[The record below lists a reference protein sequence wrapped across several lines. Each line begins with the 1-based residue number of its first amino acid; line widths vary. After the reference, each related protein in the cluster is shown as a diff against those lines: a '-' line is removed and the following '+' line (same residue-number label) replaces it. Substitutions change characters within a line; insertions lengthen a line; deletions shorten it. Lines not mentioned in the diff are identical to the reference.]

1 MNSIEIRSHFLND
14 HARIRGKVSVL
25 RSLALGVLRGDE
37 ELSFAMRLK
46 GRDLQDHLHRHM
58 SWEEEKLLPVLDRYS
73 PTAGG
78 AASEL
83 LAEHANQRSRLSSSL
98 KSLENLGFPP
108 KVLARGMMELIVWI
122 ESDMASEE
130 AAVLEFLPP
139 SGQGFD

>member
-1 MNSIEIRSHFLND
+1 MNRFEIRSHFLND
-14 HARIRGKVSVL
+14 HARLRGKAAVL

-58 SWEEEKLLPVLDRYS
+58 SWEEEKLLPVLNRFS

-78 AASEL
+78 AATEL
-83 LAEHANQRSRLSSSL
+83 LAEHEIQRSRLASSL
-98 KSLENLGFPP
+98 QSLDNLGFSP
-108 KVLARGMMELIVWI
+108 KVLAKSMMELIVWI
-122 ESDMASEE
+122 EGDMASEE

-139 SGQGFD
+139 SGQEFD